1 MDVGF
6 TEKSPLV
13 LCSNGPDEGVVMTEN
28 PDAFAEQAKVASDQA
43 QEIDPDAVSAKEP
56 ATKWIEDQQQ
66 EILGQE

>member
-1 MDVGF
+1 
-6 TEKSPLV
+6 
-13 LCSNGPDEGVVMTEN
+13 MTEN